1 MFPHSQHFALGPQSN
16 PRRAA
21 RRGFTL
27 IELLV
32 AAVITAVLAGFI
44 VTIVSNVSGFWNRA
58 SGRLSTEAQ
67 ARYILDQLSLDLSSA
82 HFRDD
87 GNTWMAADVF
97 NNATGVPQN
106 GLWQPAAANPKPT
119 TAGATGSLNMTTPSI
134 SDARFGAA
142 GVWLRFFTT
151 KRGSNTAADNTTL
164 SAPVAVGYQIIR
176 RFSAAS
182 PTSQK
187 TAYLFHRA
195 EARPATIPPA
205 NRPGV
210 FESGYNITAAAYST
224 TNNGTNNGATTGDPR
239 SIQVPGSRTNFASVI
254 GENVIDFGVR
264 CYVRDVAQPT
274 GLRLVFPAS
283 NEKGT
288 ASNAATARLRA
299 QFPPDIPADSRNYN
313 FVMPDVVDVMVRILT
328 DEGARLIAAYETANS
343 PLSVPA
349 GITAQQYWWQIAAA
363 NSQVFTRRVVVNAKP
378 L

>member
-1 MFPHSQHFALGPQSN
+1 MFPHPQDFALNSQPRR
-16 PRRAA
+16 RRAA

-82 HFRDD
+82 QFRDD
-87 GNTWMAADVF
+87 GSNAWMAADVF

-106 GLWQPAAANPKPT
+106 GLWQAAAANPKPT

-134 SDARFGAA
+134 ADARFGAN

-151 KRGSNTAADNTTL
+151 KRGSNTATDNSTL

-195 EARPATIPPA
+195 EVRPSTIPPA

-210 FESGYNITAAAYST
+210 LESGYDITSAPYSS
-224 TNNGTNNGATTGDPR
+224 TNNGTNNGATVGDPR
-239 SIQVPGSRTNFASVI
+239 SILTPGSRTNFSSVI

-264 CYVRDVAQPT
+264 CYVRDATQPT
-274 GLRLVFPAS
+274 GLRLIFPAS
-283 NEKGT
+283 NDAGGL
-288 ASNAATARLRA
+288 AN
-299 QFPPDIPADSRNYN
+299 
-313 FVMPDVVDVMVRILT
+313 
-328 DEGARLIAAYETANS
+328 ANS
-343 PLSVPA
+343 GSPTGALPGVDLSSRHDA
-349 GITAQQYWWQIAAA
+349 MRA
-363 NSQVFTRRVVVNAKP
+363 
-378 L
+378 